1 MNGVAVFFSDT
12 DPSSLPIAASIGVGL
27 ICLYYLTVW
36 LAAGRNPAP
45 GPVVVRYDP
54 PRGISPAMARYL
66 LKKGFD
72 EKCFTSAL
80 LNMAAKNYVEFE
92 PQPGGYQLNRG
103 RALETALCPDEK
115 VLGALLLGPAVNI
128 RLNADHRERIS
139 LAVRAMDQVL
149 RRAAFPTYLREPR
162 NLLLPGVLAS
172 AILIG
177 ILISFLNLE
186 DSRMVWIGTVVAIFL
201 GALCPVL
208 VLYMSHVWR
217 GRARGMDEIGISA
230 GQTILI
236 TCLVVPFVVVEAML
250 LIVLGYITS
259 PWFLGPLLLLSALVF
274 LMHVALKARTSEGQK
289 LVDEIAGF
297 RQFLLSVEADRLS
310 RTPRPQLTPEL
321 FEKLA
326 PYAFALDVHEAWAE
340 QFSDVSAANTAA
352 IETLQSG
359 TAGSTMTL
367 DLSGFTVFVQR
378 WFPFP
383 LRELKIS
390 VGPLHRG

>member
-1 MNGVAVFFSDT
+1 MNVVAVFFSDT
-12 DPSSLPIAASIGVGL
+12 DPSALPIAASIGVGL
-27 ICLYYLTVW
+27 TCLYYLAVW
-36 LAAGRNPAP
+36 LALGRNPSP
-45 GPVVVRYDP
+45 GPVVVHYDP
-54 PRGISPAMARYL
+54 PRSISPAMMRYL
-66 LKKGFD
+66 LIKGFD

-80 LNMAAKNYVEFE
+80 LNMAAKDYLQFE

-103 RALETALCPDEK
+103 RAEETVLSPDEK
-115 VLGALLLGPAVNI
+115 VLGILLLGRDSHI

-149 RRAAFPTYLREPR
+149 HRAVFPAYVREPR
-162 NLLLPGVLAS
+162 ILLLPGVLGS
-172 AILIG
+172 AVLIAV
-177 ILISFLNLE
+177 LISFLNLE
-186 DSRMVWIGTVVAIFL
+186 DSRFVWLGTAVAILL

-217 GRARGMDEIGISA
+217 GRARGIDEIGISM
-230 GQTILI
+230 GQAIQVSCI
-236 TCLVVPFVVVEAML
+236 VVPFVLVEITIV
-250 LIVLGYITS
+250 IVLGYLSS
-259 PWFLGPLLLLSALVF
+259 PWFLGPLLLLFALVF
-274 LMHVALKARTSEGQK
+274 LMHLALKARTPEGQK

-321 FEKLA
+321 FERLA

-340 QFSDVSAANTAA
+340 QFTNVAAANTAA
-352 IETLQSG
+352 VETLQDG
-359 TAGSTMTL
+359 TEGSMTL

-383 LRELKIS
+383 LRELKID
-390 VGPLHRG
+390 VGPMHGG